1 MRGAVDDRFFPP
13 LALAFPACYEQ
24 TLLVLAIDAELR
36 ALAAKLLEENIP
48 YALCGALALAVH
60 GHPRA
65 TLDIDLLA
73 LSGSGERIRQCARTC
88 GFTLEA
94 APMQF
99 VGGTVRIQ
107 QLSKVA
113 AGSEDVLMLDVLS
126 LSAEI
131 ERDIK
136 VETFEW
142 QGALLRTVSRESL
155 ARLKRLRGSAQDMAD
170 LEKLR

>member
-1 MRGAVDDRFFPP
+1 M
-13 LALAFPACYEQ
+13 
-24 TLLVLAIDAELR
+24 LAIDAELR
-36 ALAAKLLEENIP
+36 ALTAKLREENIP

-99 VGGTVRIQ
+99 VGGVVRIQ
-107 QLSKVA
+107 RLSKAVA
-113 AGSEDVLMLDVLS
+113 GGEDVLMLHVLS

-131 ERDIK
+131 EREMS

-142 QGALLRTVSRESL
+142 QGTPLRTVSRESL
-155 ARLKRLRGSAQDMAD
+155 ARLKRLRGSAQDIAD